1 MSQAQPARSVGRVHR
16 ASVGPA
22 AARGRGQRAEK
33 AARRRAAGRTDRL
46 QAFGRYAVWAIPIYA
61 IVVVAFPRP
70 SGAFS
75 SDPATYARYLAT
87 AHGTISEWA
96 RIIGLGVLG
105 VLSLVAL
112 AALLVKARGRWL
124 ALAGLSAGLG
134 GSVLLILEAGSAVI
148 RNERMRD
155 AVLGGDLTRIHGN
168 AQATSWLVPLGL
180 LLLTLGWVLLGIAV
194 FVARGLN
201 RTDGVLLVISAPM
214 TYIGGLVLSML
225 PVLGAFL
232 LVAAGLGIG
241 FAAAKVQPAGVIPT
255 PPLGIG
261 QTQSALARFVDA
273 PDELEP
279 VPITAAAA
287 KEPAADETAGTAK
300 RLRGVP
306 TSWSVTRANTDDLVA
321 PPPGVPTSAKN
332 LKPVATTKRNGS
344 ILNGASVKTTTL
356 NGRPAGDAPSP
367 ADPPSAAQ
375 QRAESARRDKARNR
389 SNPGGPT
396 KPGSKPDRQ
405 A

>member
-1 MSQAQPARSVGRVHR
+1 MSQAQPARSVGRVHP
-16 ASVGPA
+16 ASVAPA
-22 AARGRGQRAEK
+22 AARGRG
-33 AARRRAAGRTDRL
+33 RRAKPAASSRSSNRTDRL
-46 QAFGRYAVWAIPIYA
+46 QAFGRYAVWAIPVYA
-61 IVVVAFPRP
+61 IAAVAFPRP

-75 SDPATYARYLAT
+75 SDRATYAHYLAT

-112 AALLVKARGRWL
+112 AALLIKARGRWL
-124 ALAGLSAGLG
+124 ALVGLIAGLG
-134 GSVLLILEAGSAVI
+134 GSVLLILEAGSVVI

-155 AVLGGDLTRIHGN
+155 AVLGGDVTRIHGN
-168 AQATSWLVPLGL
+168 AQATSGLVPLGL

-214 TYIGGLVLSML
+214 IYIGGLVLSMI

-241 FAAAKVQPAGVIPT
+241 FAAGKVQPAGIIPT

-279 VPITAAAA
+279 MPVTAAPR
-287 KEPAADETAGTAK
+287 EPAADDTAGTAK

-306 TSWSVTRANTDDLVA
+306 TSWSVTRATTDDLVA

-332 LKPVATTKRNGS
+332 LKPIATTKRNGS
-344 ILNGASVKTTTL
+344 ILNGASIKTTTM
-356 NGRPAGDAPSP
+356 NGRPAGDEPGP

-375 QRAESARRDKARNR
+375 QRAENARRDKARNR
-389 SNPGGPT
+389 SNPGGPS

>member
-1 MSQAQPARSVGRVHR
+1 MSQAQPARSVGRVHP
-16 ASVGPA
+16 ASVAPA
-22 AARGRGQRAEK
+22 ATRGRG
-33 AARRRAAGRTDRL
+33 RRADRAAPRRSIGRADRL

-61 IVVVAFPRP
+61 IVAVAFPRP

-87 AHGTISEWA
+87 EHGTISEWA
-96 RIIGLGVLG
+96 RIVGPGMLG

-124 ALAGLSAGLG
+124 ALAGLIAGVG
-134 GSVLLILEAGSAVI
+134 GSVLLILEVGSVVI

-155 AVLGGDLTRIHGN
+155 AVLGGGLTRIHGN
-168 AQATSWLVPLGL
+168 ADATSRLVPLGL

-201 RTDGVLLVISAPM
+201 KTDGVLLVISAPM
-214 TYIGGLVLSML
+214 IYIGGLVLSML

-279 VPITAAAA
+279 VPVTAPR
-287 KEPAADETAGTAK
+287 EPAAGDTAGTAK

-321 PPPGVPTSAKN
+321 PPPTVPTSAKN
-332 LKPVATTKRNGS
+332 LKPVATTKKNWS

-356 NGRPAGDAPSP
+356 NGRSAGDVPSP
-367 ADPPSAAQ
+367 TDSPSAAQ
-375 QRAESARRDKARNR
+375 QRAENARRDKARNR